1 MCNCGCEDKIMSEF
15 GSITDFDVVYT
26 GETITCGDDVIV
38 EQGQTIRDSLD
49 AIARV
54 LCDKSDQADLDD
66 LQVKVADV
74 EDVANNAVEA
84 ASLADSKA
92 QQALDEIDDIDMDV
106 TPADVG
112 VTLGNRVPLS
122 LNGESWQPGG
132 LLMSQG
138 AAASTGVVRYTGGRI
153 QVGDAVLPDD
163 AVTKRQL
170 DAEIADIDAVQAD
183 NTSGGGMVNSPQSL
197 IMKSANSN
205 INLTANSLNRRNI
218 ILNSN
223 NSSMTGYA
231 HNNIIIGCQDMTMAN
246 GFANSGVSAISSRI
260 GNNRRNTSIIASS
273 EAEVED
279 WASTT
284 TLKWNSA
291 VIASHGGVIQSS
303 NSYTL
308 VTGKRT
314 QSNSSAQLVC
324 GQSNIIEP
332 SRSVE
337 DPLKKNFIVGNGTG
351 DVNNPSY
358 PGERSNAFYVLQ
370 NGSAWLQN
378 DLEID
383 KSGGGVVLKSPNG
396 TRFLL
401 TVGDDGSLGTTE
413 I

>member
-1 MCNCGCEDKIMSEF
+1 MSEF

-54 LCDKSDQADLDD
+54 LCDKSDQGDLDD
-66 LQVKVADV
+66 LQVKVSEV
-74 EDVANNAVEA
+74 EDVANG
-84 ASLADSKA
+84 ADAKA
-92 QQALDEIDDIDMDV
+92 QQALDEIDNIDLDV
-106 TPADVG
+106 TPVDVG
-112 VTLGNRVPLS
+112 VTLSNRVPVS
-122 LNGESWQPGG
+122 GAGDSW
-132 LLMSQG
+132 L
-138 AAASTGVVRYTGGRI
+138 TGGIPVGQPAAGGSIPIRYGAGRLM
-153 QVGDAVLPDD
+153 VGDAMLPDD

-183 NTSGGGMVNSPQSL
+183 NTSGGDMVNSPQSL

-205 INLTANSLNRRNI
+205 INLTANTLNRRNI

-223 NSSMTGYA
+223 NSNMTGHA
-231 HNNIIIGCQDMTMAN
+231 HNNIIIGCQGMTMAN
-246 GFANSGVSAISSRI
+246 GFANSGISAISSRI

-279 WASTT
+279 WGSTT

-401 TVGDDGSLGTTE
+401 SVDDDGNLGTTE

>member
-1 MCNCGCEDKIMSEF
+1 MSEF

-26 GETITCGDDVIV
+26 GATIACGDDVII
-38 EQGQTIRDSLD
+38 EQGQNIRESLG

-54 LCDKSDQADLDD
+54 LCDKSDQVDLDE
-66 LQVKVADV
+66 LQVKVSEV
-74 EDVANNAVEA
+74 EDVANDAGA
-84 ASLADSKA
+84 KA
-92 QQALDEIDDIDMDV
+92 QQALDEIDALPGPVTEVSPSTLALVESGRIPVSSSGDV
-106 TPADVG
+106 WLSNGTTYNASPV
-112 VTLGNRVPLS
+112 VNTLAL
-122 LNGESWQPGG
+122 
-132 LLMSQG
+132 
-138 AAASTGVVRYTGGRI
+138 RYTGGRLR
-153 QVGDAVLPDD
+153 VGNAVADND
-163 AVTKRQL
+163 AVTKGQL
-170 DAEIADIDAVQAD
+170 DDAIADIDAVKLD
-183 NTSGGGMVNSPQSL
+183 NSSGGSMVNSPQSL
-197 IMKSANSN
+197 VMKSANSN

-231 HNNIIIGCQDMTMAN
+231 NNNAIIGCQDMTMAN
-246 GFANSGVSAISSRI
+246 GLANSGISAISCRI

-279 WASTT
+279 WNSTT

-314 QSNSSAQLVC
+314 QSNGSAQLVC

-378 DLEID
+378 DFEID
-383 KSGGGVVLKSPNG
+383 KAGGGVVLKSPNG

>member
-1 MCNCGCEDKIMSEF
+1 MSEF

-38 EQGQTIRDSLD
+38 DQGQTIRESLD
-49 AIARV
+49 SIARV
-54 LCDKSDQADLDD
+54 LCDKSDKTDLYE
-66 LQVKVADV
+66 LQVKVSEV
-74 EDVANNAVEA
+74 EDVANGAAES
-84 ASLADSKA
+84 ASLADAKA
-92 QQALDEIDDIDMDV
+92 QQALDEIGDIEMDV

-112 VTLGNRVPLS
+112 VTLGNRVPVS
-122 LNGESWQPGG
+122 GSGNSWLTGG
-132 LLMSQG
+132 ITVGQQ
-138 AAASTGVVRYTGGRI
+138 ATGGSIPVRYGAGRLK
-153 QVGDAVLPDD
+153 VGDAVQPDD

-170 DAEIADIDAVQAD
+170 DDEIADIDAVQTD
-183 NTSGGGMVNSPQSL
+183 NSSGGSMVNSPQSL
-197 IMKSANSN
+197 VMKSANSN

-223 NSSMTGYA
+223 NSNMTGHAY
-231 HNNIIIGCQDMTMAN
+231 NNIIIGCQGMTMGN
-246 GFANSGVSAISSRI
+246 GFANSGISAIGCRI
-260 GNNRRNTSIIASS
+260 GNSRRNTSIIASS
-273 EAEVED
+273 DAEVED
-279 WASTT
+279 WGGTT
-284 TLKWNSA
+284 GYKWNSA

-351 DVNNPSY
+351 DVNSPTY

-378 DLEID
+378 NFEID
-383 KSGGGVVLKSPNG
+383 KAGGGVILKSPNG

>member
-1 MCNCGCEDKIMSEF
+1 MKVEIEKVEE
-15 GSITDFDVVYT
+15 TVVSVNIQTVDPDYAEYGARLSAT
-26 GETITCGDDVIV
+26 
-38 EQGQTIRDSLD
+38 EQMALGAD
-49 AIARV
+49 A
-54 LCDKSDQADLDD
+54 
-66 LQVKVADV
+66 
-74 EDVANNAVEA
+74 
-84 ASLADSKA
+84 KA
-92 QQALDEIDDIDMDV
+92 QQALDEIDDIDVEV

-112 VTLGNRVPLS
+112 LSSGNRVPMS
-122 LNGESWQPGG
+122 FDGEAWQSGG
-132 LLMSQG
+132 ILMSQG
-138 AAASTGVVRYTGGRI
+138 AGASTGAIRYADGRL
-153 QVGDAVLPDD
+153 QVGDPVHPND

-170 DAEIADIDAVQAD
+170 DLEIADIDAVQTD
-183 NTSGGGMVNSPQSL
+183 NSSGGNMVNSPQSL
-197 IMKSANSN
+197 VLKSANSN
-205 INLTANSLNRRNI
+205 INLTTNSLNRRNI

-223 NSSMTGYA
+223 NSNMTGDA
-231 HNNIIIGCQDMTMAN
+231 HNNIIIGCQGMTMAT
-246 GFANSGVSAISSRI
+246 GFANSGFSAISSRI

-273 EAEVED
+273 DAEVED
-279 WASTT
+279 WESASTY
-284 TLKWNSA
+284 KWNSA

-383 KSGGGVVLKSPNG
+383 KAGGGVVLKSPNG

-413 I
+413 L

>member
-1 MCNCGCEDKIMSEF
+1 MSEF

-38 EQGQTIRDSLD
+38 EQGQNIRDSLD

-54 LCDKSDQADLDD
+54 LCDKSDQTDLYE
-66 LQVKVADV
+66 LQVKVSEV
-74 EDVANNAVEA
+74 EDVANG
-84 ASLADSKA
+84 ADAKA
-92 QQALDEIDDIDMDV
+92 QQALDEIDALPDPV
-106 TPADVG
+106 TEVSPSTLSLVESGRIPVSASGDEW
-112 VTLGNRVPLS
+112 LGNGITYNANP
-122 LNGESWQPGG
+122 
-132 LLMSQG
+132 
-138 AAASTGVVRYTGGRI
+138 VVNTLALRYTGGRLRI
-153 QVGDAVLPDD
+153 GNAVADND
-163 AVTKRQL
+163 AVTKGQL
-170 DAEIADIDAVQAD
+170 DDAIADIDAVQAD
-183 NTSGGGMVNSPQSL
+183 NSSGGSMVNSPQSL

-205 INLTANSLNRRNI
+205 INLTANSANGRNL

-231 HNNIIIGCQDMTMAN
+231 NNNAIIGCQDMTMAN
-246 GFANSGVSAISSRI
+246 GFANSGISAISSRI

-273 EAEVED
+273 DAEVED
-279 WASTT
+279 WGSTT
-284 TLKWNSA
+284 THKWNSA
-291 VIASHGGVIQSS
+291 VIASHGSVIQSS

-351 DVNNPSY
+351 NVNDPGY

-370 NGSAWLQN
+370 NGTAWLQN
-378 DLEID
+378 ELEID
-383 KSGGGVVLKSPNG
+383 KAGGGVILKSPNG

-401 TVGDDGSLGTTE
+401 SVDDDGNLGTTE